1 MFQLRQMYLKVK
13 EELGDKDSEFEAKST
28 EVEVLKLTI
37 EQLKQQS
44 KLVGKKTKVGRIKV
58 WETTYVN

>member
-1 MFQLRQMYLKVK
+1 MYLKVK

-58 WETTYVN
+58 